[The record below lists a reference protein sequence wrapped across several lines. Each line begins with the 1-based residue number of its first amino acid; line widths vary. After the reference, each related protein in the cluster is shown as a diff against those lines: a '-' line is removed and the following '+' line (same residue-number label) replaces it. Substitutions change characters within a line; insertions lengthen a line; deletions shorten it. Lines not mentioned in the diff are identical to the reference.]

1 MHLLCTIWHKQFSK
15 HMVNMQHHLQL
26 LCYVYLSGISE
37 NQARDSAKK
46 ISEKSSRVQP
56 FQ

>member
-1 MHLLCTIWHKQFSK
+1 MYYIAQTVFETYG
-15 HMVNMQHHLQL
+15 NMQHHLQL
-26 LCYVYLSGISE
+26 LCYVHLSGISE